1 MAATVAMYDKSYA
14 HIGDRVKS
22 LGLDIKVLTFDRD
35 GRFQIDGN
43 SVSPADIDV
52 DYMWL
57 STHLNADNAQGMA
70 FELAMNCKSVGVM
83 QTFNAGLDNPVYK
96 KISDK
101 GVRICNSSA
110 QAVAIAEYTM
120 AHVLSL

>member
-57 STHLNADNAQGMA
+57 STHLNADHAQGMA

-83 QTFNAGLDNPVYK
+83 
-96 KISDK
+96 
-101 GVRICNSSA
+101 
-110 QAVAIAEYTM
+110 
-120 AHVLSL
+120 